1 MSEFIDRQSEVIE
14 RTGMGLLPG
23 ITVAF
28 ILAMGAIAAIL
39 FETWWSVG
47 FAVVGIIVVT
57 GVVFAVL
64 VGLMGSEHD
73 TYSDAG

>member
-1 MSEFIDRQSEVIE
+1 MSEFIDRQNKVIE

-39 FETWWSVG
+39 FETWWSVA
-47 FAVVGIIVVT
+47 FALFGIFAVT
-57 GVVFAVL
+57 GVVFVVL
-64 VGLMGSEHD
+64 VGLMGSDDD
-73 TYSDAG
+73 TYSDVV